1 MKQIY
6 VRNQLNKMLFAMLG
20 DNSLVQQWWESKN
33 KGLDNK
39 TPNEVYW
46 SGEEG
51 RQKVADYILEFIDY
65 QPS

>member
-1 MKQIY
+1 
-6 VRNQLNKMLFAMLG
+6 MLFAMLG